1 MTRSSVM
8 ISVATSFPLDPGVGG
23 VLRCSA
29 TGAAVAT
36 WAGLCGGM
44 VVRAW
49 FAFVGGDGHGAKFDP
64 LNRSP
69 RTFIALQDLHSVK
82 ARLREGLQESLLG
95 ERAGNA
101 TAPKLRVAL
110 QMLRHGLV

>member
-1 MTRSSVM
+1 M

-95 ERAGNA
+95 ERAGA
-101 TAPKLRVAL
+101 AAQPHAGGPQR
-110 QMLRHGLV
+110 